1 MAVNQTPDNTE
12 SNQPSRAKEDQ
23 ALVRRAVEHQ
33 DQAAFAKLMERYK
46 DSIYFMVLK
55 MVNNKDDADDLTIEA
70 FGKAFSNIEKYSPNF
85 AFSTWLFKIAV
96 NNCIDFIRKKRL
108 ETLSMDQPVGGNSEN
123 SDIKETI
130 KSNNLDP
137 EERFIKE
144 QRKALTNEVVEKLPE
159 KYKKLI
165 QLRFFQELT
174 YDEIAKEMQLPLGTV
189 KAQLFRA
196 KELLYNILKNRK
208 PKY

>member
-1 MAVNQTPDNTE
+1 MAVNQTPDNSE
-12 SNQPSRAKEDQ
+12 NNQPSRAQEDQ
-23 ALVRRAVEHQ
+23 ALVRRAVEQQ
-33 DQAAFAKLMERYK
+33 DQSAYAKLMERYK

-108 ETLSMDQPVGGNSEN
+108 ETLSMDQPVGGNAEN

-130 KSNNLDP
+130 KSSNLDP

-144 QRKALTNEVVEKLPE
+144 QRKALTNEVVSMLPE
-159 KYKKLI
+159 KYRKLI
-165 QLRFFQELT
+165 ELRFFKEMT

-196 KELLYNILKNRK
+196 KELLYNILKNRND
-208 PKY
+208 KY

>member
-1 MAVNQTPDNTE
+1 MAVNQTPDSTE

-144 QRKALTNEVVEKLPE
+144 QRKELTNEVVEKLPE

>member
-1 MAVNQTPDNTE
+1 MAVNQSPDNTE
-12 SNQPSRAKEDQ
+12 NTQPSRAKEDQ

-33 DQAAFAKLMERYK
+33 DQAAYAKLMERYK

-130 KSNNLDP
+130 KSDNLDP

-144 QRKALTNEVVEKLPE
+144 QRKALTNEVVDKLPE

-196 KELLYNILKNRK
+196 KELLYNILKNRNA
-208 PKY
+208 KY